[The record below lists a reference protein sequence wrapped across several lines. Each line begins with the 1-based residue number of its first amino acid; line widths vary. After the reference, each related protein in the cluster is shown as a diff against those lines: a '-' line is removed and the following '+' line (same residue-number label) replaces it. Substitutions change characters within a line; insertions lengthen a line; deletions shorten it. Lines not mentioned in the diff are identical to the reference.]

1 MKRYRKSERGRGL
14 FSAIEHE
21 QAVAAKSTGILKLRE
36 VITWESF
43 RPLLEELTGYATRDW
58 RKGGLPPFDP
68 VLMFK
73 VLVLQRFHGL
83 SDNATEE
90 QIFDRTSFK
99 NFLGLRIGDD
109 IPDAKTLWDFK
120 QRIEEGGREGSRKLF
135 DAFGQMLE
143 CNGIIARE
151 GSIIDASFDS
161 FHSPLRG
168 SLRLSVSLRSAVEAP
183 RQRNDRGQNQRI
195 KQGERPEEFDASPAV
210 GRQKESEARWTKKN
224 NETHYGWKNHVKV
237 DLKTKLILTSKTT
250 PASVHD
256 SQVFADL
263 LDENDQAV
271 LADSAYHSAE
281 HEAHLIALN
290 AQEFLMRKAT
300 RGHPLSQAEQQTN
313 HTISRMRVR
322 VEHIFARMAQM
333 GADLCR
339 SIGQKRATQHNHLSN
354 LVYNMDRYACLA
366 R

>member
-1 MKRYRKSERGRGL
+1 MKRYRKTERGGGL
-14 FSAIEHE
+14 FSALEHE
-21 QAVAAKSTGILKLRE
+21 QAVAAKSTGILKLRD
-36 VITWESF
+36 VIPWESF
-43 RPLLEELTGYATRDW
+43 RPLLEELTGYATRDGK
-58 RKGGLPPFDP
+58 KGGKPPFDP

-73 VLVLQRFHGL
+73 VLVLQKFHGL
-83 SDNATEE
+83 SDDATEE

-120 QRIEEGGREGSRKLF
+120 QRIEEGGREGGRKLF
-135 DAFGQMLE
+135 DAFNQLLE
-143 CNGIIARE
+143 DKGIVARE
-151 GSIIDASFDS
+151 GSIVDASFVD
-161 FHSPLRG
+161 
-168 SLRLSVSLRSAVEAP
+168 AP
-183 RQRNDRGQNQRI
+183 RQRNERGQNQRI
-195 KQGERPEEFDASPAV
+195 KQGERPGEFDQNPAV
-210 GRQKESEARWTKKN
+210 GRQKDSEARWTKKN
-224 NETHYGWKNHVKV
+224 NEVHYGWKNHVKA
-237 DLKTKLILTSKTT
+237 DLKTKLILTSTTT

-281 HEAHLIALN
+281 HEAHLIKLN

-339 SIGQKRATQHNHLSN
+339 SIGLKRATQHNHLSN

>member
-1 MKRYRKSERGRGL
+1 MKRYRKTGQGGGL

-21 QAVAAKSTGILKLRE
+21 QAVAAKSAGILKLRDL
-36 VITWESF
+36 IPWESF
-43 RPLLEELTGYATRDW
+43 RLLLEELTGYATRDW
-58 RKGGLPPFDP
+58 SKGGKPPFDP

-73 VLVLQRFHGL
+73 VLVLQKFHGL
-83 SDNATEE
+83 SDDATEE

-120 QRIEEGGREGSRKLF
+120 QRIEADGREGGRKLF
-135 DAFGQMLE
+135 DAFGQILE
-143 CNGIIARE
+143 AKGLIARE
-151 GSIIDASFDS
+151 GSIVDASFVD
-161 FHSPLRG
+161 
-168 SLRLSVSLRSAVEAP
+168 AP
-183 RQRNDRGQNQRI
+183 RQRNDRGQNQSI
-195 KQGERPEEFDASPAV
+195 KEGQRPEEFDQNPSV
-210 GRQKESEARWTKKN
+210 GRQKDSEARWTKKN
-224 NETHYGWKNHVKV
+224 NEVHYGWKNHVKA
-237 DLKTKLILTSKTT
+237 DLKTKLILKSGTT
-250 PASVHD
+250 AAHVHD
-256 SQVFADL
+256 SQVFEEL
-263 LDENDQAV
+263 LDEKDQAV
-271 LADSAYHSAE
+271 LADSAYHSEE
-281 HEAHLIALN
+281 HEAHLIELN

-300 RGHPLSQAEQQTN
+300 RGKALSRKEQRTN

-339 SIGQKRATQHNHLSN
+339 SIGLKRATQHNHLSN

>member
-1 MKRYRKSERGRGL
+1 MKRYRNTERGGGL

-21 QAVAAKSTGILKLRE
+21 QAVAAKTTGILKLRD
-36 VITWESF
+36 VIPWESF
-43 RPLLEELTGYATRDW
+43 RPLLEDITGYATRDW
-58 RKGGLPPFDP
+58 AKGGKPPFDP

-73 VLVLQRFHGL
+73 VLVLQKFHGL
-83 SDNATEE
+83 SDDATEA

-109 IPDAKTLWDFK
+109 IPDAKTLWEFK
-120 QRIEEGGREGSRKLF
+120 QRIEADGREGGRKLF
-135 DAFGQMLE
+135 DAFHQILE
-143 CNGIIARE
+143 GKSIVARE
-151 GSIIDASFDS
+151 GSIVDATF
-161 FHSPLRG
+161 
-168 SLRLSVSLRSAVEAP
+168 VEAP
-183 RQRNDRGQNQRI
+183 RQRNDREQNQRI
-195 KQGERPEEFDASPAV
+195 KKGERPEEFDANPAV
-210 GRQKESEARWTKKN
+210 GRQKDSEARWTKKN
-224 NETHYGWKNHVKV
+224 SEVHYGWKNHVKA
-237 DLKTKLILTSKTT
+237 DLKTKLIVRSRTT

-256 SQVFADL
+256 SQVFEEL
-263 LDENDQAV
+263 LDDKDQSV

-300 RGHPLSQAEQQTN
+300 RGHPLSEAEQQTN

-339 SIGQKRATQHNHLSN
+339 SIGLKRATQHNDLSN
-354 LVYNMDRYACLA
+354 LVYNMDRYACLV

>member
-1 MKRYRKSERGRGL
+1 MKRYRQTERGGGL

-21 QAVAAKSTGILKLRE
+21 QAVAAKTTGILKLRD
-36 VITWESF
+36 VIPWESF

-58 RKGGLPPFDP
+58 ARGGKPPFDP

-73 VLVLQRFHGL
+73 VLVLQKFHGL
-83 SDNATEE
+83 SDDATEA

-99 NFLGLRIGDD
+99 NFLGLRLGDD

-120 QRIEEGGREGSRKLF
+120 QRIEADGREGGRKLF
-135 DAFGQMLE
+135 DAFNQLLAGK
-143 CNGIIARE
+143 GIVARE
-151 GSIIDASFDS
+151 GSIVDASF
-161 FHSPLRG
+161 
-168 SLRLSVSLRSAVEAP
+168 VEAP
-183 RQRNDRGQNQRI
+183 RQRNDREQNQRI
-195 KQGERPEEFDASPAV
+195 KQGERPEEFDTNPAV
-210 GRQKESEARWTKKN
+210 GRQKDSEARWTKKN
-224 NETHYGWKNHVKV
+224 SEVHYGWKNHVKA
-237 DLKTKLILTSKTT
+237 DLKTKLILSSSTT

-256 SQVFADL
+256 SQVFEEL
-263 LDENDQAV
+263 LDDQDQAV

-281 HEAHLIALN
+281 HEAHLIKLN

-300 RGHPLSQAEQQTN
+300 RGHALSEAEQETN

-339 SIGQKRATQHNHLSN
+339 SIGLKRATQHNHLSN

>member
-1 MKRYRKSERGRGL
+1 MKRYRRTERGGGL

-21 QAVAAKSTGILKLRE
+21 QAVAGKTTGILKLRE
-36 VITWESF
+36 VIPWESF
-43 RPLLEELTGYATRDW
+43 RPLLEDLTGYATRDW
-58 RKGGLPPFDP
+58 TKGGKPPFDP
-68 VLMFK
+68 VLMCK
-73 VLVLQRFHGL
+73 VLVLQKFHGL
-83 SDNATEE
+83 SDDATEE

-120 QRIEEGGREGSRKLF
+120 QRIEADGREGSRKLF
-135 DAFGQMLE
+135 AAFSQILE
-143 CNGIIARE
+143 GKGLIARE
-151 GSIIDASFDS
+151 GSIVDASFVD
-161 FHSPLRG
+161 
-168 SLRLSVSLRSAVEAP
+168 AP
-183 RQRNDRGQNQRI
+183 RQRNDRAQNQSI
-195 KQGERPEEFDASPAV
+195 KQGERPAAFDTNPAV
-210 GRQKESEARWTKKN
+210 GRQKDHEARWTKKN
-224 NETHYGWKNHVKV
+224 HEVHYGWKNHVKA
-237 DLKTKLILTSKTT
+237 DLKTKLILNSSTT

-263 LDENDQAV
+263 LDDQDQAV

-281 HEAHLIALN
+281 HEAHLIKLN

-300 RGHPLSQAEQQTN
+300 RGHPLSAAEQQTN

-339 SIGQKRATQHNHLSN
+339 SIGLQRATQHNHLSN

>member
-1 MKRYRKSERGRGL
+1 MKAAMKRYRKTQRGGGL

-21 QAVAAKSTGILKLRE
+21 QAVAAKTTGILKLRD
-36 VITWESF
+36 VIPWESF
-43 RPLLEELTGYATRDW
+43 RPLLEDLTGYATRDW
-58 RKGGLPPFDP
+58 TKGGKPPFDP

-73 VLVLQRFHGL
+73 VLVLQKFHGL
-83 SDNATEE
+83 SDDATEE

-120 QRIEEGGREGSRKLF
+120 QRIEADGREGARRLF
-135 DAFGQMLE
+135 DAFAQILE
-143 CNGIIARE
+143 GKGIVARE
-151 GSIIDASFDS
+151 GSIVDASFVD
-161 FHSPLRG
+161 
-168 SLRLSVSLRSAVEAP
+168 AP

-195 KQGERPEEFDASPAV
+195 KQGERPEEFDTNPAV
-210 GRQKESEARWTKKN
+210 GRQKDSEARWARKN
-224 NETHYGWKNHVKV
+224 NEVHYGWKNHVKA
-237 DLKTKLILTSKTT
+237 DLKTKIILRSATT

-256 SQVFADL
+256 SQVFEEL
-263 LDENDQAV
+263 LDDKDQAV
-271 LADSAYHSAE
+271 LADSAYHSAQ
-281 HEAHLIALN
+281 HEAHLIKLN

-300 RGHPLSQAEQQTN
+300 RGRHLSEAENRTN

-333 GADLCR
+333 GADFCR
-339 SIGQKRATQHNHLSN
+339 SIGLRRATQHNHLSN